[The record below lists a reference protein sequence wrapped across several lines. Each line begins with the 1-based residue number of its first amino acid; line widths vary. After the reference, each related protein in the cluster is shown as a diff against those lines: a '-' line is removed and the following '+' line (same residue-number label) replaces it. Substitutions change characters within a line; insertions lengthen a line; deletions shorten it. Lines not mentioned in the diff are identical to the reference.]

1 MAHFLEKADQKHLIL
16 RCTIF
21 LELAMD
27 GIFVS
32 LQNSYD
38 ETLPPTVMV
47 FRGGV
52 WGGDQVRVAEPS

>member
-1 MAHFLEKADQKHLIL
+1 MAHFLEKADQNHLSL
-16 RCTIF
+16 RCTLF
-21 LELAMD
+21 LESAMD

-38 ETLPPTVMV
+38 ETLTPTVMV

-52 WGGDQVRVAEPS
+52 LGR

>member
-1 MAHFLEKADQKHLIL
+1 MAHFLEKAYQKHLIL

-21 LELAMD
+21 LESAMD

-38 ETLPPTVMV
+38 ETLTPHSD
-47 FRGGV
+47 GV
-52 WGGDQVRVAEPS
+52 QRWSLRR

>member
-16 RCTIF
+16 RCTLF
-21 LELAMD
+21 LESAMD

-38 ETLPPTVMV
+38 ETLTPTVML

-52 WGGDQVRVAEPS
+52 LGR